1 MSKVRVLLSLMVVAL
16 LALGFIAGCGS
27 SSDDGGGSDN
37 STGTITGTVTDQN
50 NQPISGALCT
60 VTTTDAKGY
69 VTDTTDNSGVY
80 QLLHV
85 PVGSWPMTITATGF
99 VTQTQTVTVTG
110 GQTSEVPDVQMPVQ
124 GYGTVSGTVYSELIG
139 GTTISGATVTVGTV
153 TVTSGTTGTY
163 SAADV
168 AAGTQTVSATATGY
182 VAYSSTVTVVA
193 DTTVSKDITMTPSS
207 TASPTPSPGYGNVS
221 GKVIDANGAGI
232 ADVTISLQK
241 GTATTDS
248 NGAYL
253 MENLTPGVRTLAYA
267 KTGYDSKTQDVTVEA
282 DTTVTVATVTLS
294 TGTPAGTTTWV
305 SKRINLPEVNNAIDP
320 DVSNDGSKV
329 AFTSSGNVIVN
340 WNNPANPLISPK
352 DRADV
357 GLYQI
362 YVWTRATGTITR
374 VSNNNLVSG
383 STAGGNRRSN
393 LPAISGNGEYV
404 VFKSIATD
412 ILPNGLATTN
422 NGDIF
427 IVRLSDLAIA
437 RITNSAANANNGGDA
452 ASGNPE
458 INGDGTKV
466 VFMSTAQNI
475 GNITVS
481 AGFNHVYYVTVTDMV
496 PGVRR
501 MLDITTASAEGTD
514 GGANPQSNN
523 PSVSY
528 DGRYVAYQS
537 IADNI
542 TSAGA
547 GYPAS
552 LFEQIFLCDVNA
564 DPATGWNTLVSKH
577 NGTISNTPSLRPAIN
592 EGGTRIAF
600 ESQATTLGNSSATSY
615 HIYMWSQNNTALTWV
630 SIPLSGTV
638 GNSTMAVMDRTGQY
652 VGFLSTTV
660 GLVSD
665 VTNNIARVYVKDVNS
680 GANTYTLVSRGSSDQ
695 VPDVDCD
702 NPSMS
707 GDGNYVVWQTA
718 SKNLTND
725 SYTTNIVDVFA
736 RKWK

>member
-1 MSKVRVLLSLMVVAL
+1 MSKVRVLLSLMVIAL

-27 SSDDGGGSDN
+27 SSSDDGGGN
-37 STGTITGTVTDQN
+37 GETGTVTGTVTDEN
-50 NQPISGALCT
+50 NEPISGALCSI
-60 VTTTDAKGY
+60 TTTGAKPVFTAITDSLGNYLINQVPVGTWPLVFTSNGY
-69 VTDTTDNSGVY
+69 VTQTVNV
-80 QLLHV
+80 
-85 PVGSWPMTITATGF
+85 TITGGGT
-99 VTQTQTVTVTG
+99 TQAPNV
-110 GQTSEVPDVQMPVQ
+110 SMPVQ

-163 SAADV
+163 SAANV

-182 VAYSSTVTVVA
+182 TTYSSTVTVVA
-193 DTTVSKDITMTPSS
+193 DTTVTKDIAMTPSS
-207 TASPTPSPGYGNVS
+207 TSSPTPSPGYGNVS

-282 DTTVTVATVTLS
+282 NTTATAATVTLS
-294 TGTPAGTTTWV
+294 TGTATSTTTWV
-305 SKRINLPEVNNAIDP
+305 SKRINLPEVGDAVCP

-329 AFTSSGNVIVN
+329 SFICNGNVIVN
-340 WNNPANPLISPK
+340 WNNPATPPSTPK
-352 DRADV
+352 NRID
-357 GLYQI
+357 GNLLQI

-383 STAGGNRRSN
+383 STAGGNNDSES
-393 LPAISGNGEYV
+393 PAISGNGEYV
-404 VFKSIATD
+404 VFKSTATD

-427 IVRLSDLAIA
+427 IVRLSDLATA
-437 RITNSAANANNGGDA
+437 RISNDAANANNGGGA
-452 ASGNPE
+452 TSENPD

-466 VFMSTAQNI
+466 VFTSRAQNI
-475 GNITVS
+475 GNVTVS
-481 AGFNHVYYVTVTDMV
+481 AGFTHIYYVTVTNMV

-514 GGANPQSNN
+514 GGANPISAY
-523 PSVSY
+523 PKISY
-528 DGRYVAYQS
+528 DGRYSTFQS
-537 IADNI
+537 RADNI

-552 LFEQIFLCDVNA
+552 AVAQVFRNDINA
-564 DPATGWNTLVSKH
+564 DPATGWNILVSKY
-577 NGTISNTPSLRPAIN
+577 NGAVANAAAESPAIN

-600 ESQATTLGNSSATSY
+600 ESSATNLGNSSATASN
-615 HIYMWSQNNTALTWV
+615 IYLWKQDSATLTWV
-630 SIPLSGTV
+630 SIPLSGAA
-638 GNSTMAVMDRTGQY
+638 GSSASAIIDRTGQY
-652 VGFLSTTV
+652 VGFRSTAV

-665 VTNNIARVYVKDVNS
+665 VTNNTARIYVKDVNS
-680 GANTYTLVSRGSSDQ
+680 GLNQYTLVSRGSSDQ
-695 VPDVDCD
+695 VPDRACN

-707 GDGNYVVWQTA
+707 GDGSYAVWETA
-718 SKNLTND
+718 ARNLTND
-725 SYTTNIVDVFA
+725 SYSDATDVFM